1 MEKNHEEKVILGRDL
16 ILIGAALLLAAAC
29 FFAVRALRVPGAA
42 VRVSVEGETVGEYP
56 LGEDAEILIPAGDG
70 SNLLI
75 IRDGEA
81 RITEADCPR
90 GLCMAHRPV
99 SRRGEVIV
107 CLPHRVTVE
116 VIGGRAAEYD
126 AVTG

>member
-1 MEKNHEEKVILGRDL
+1 MEKMHEEKVIRGRDL

-29 FFAVRALRVPGAA
+29 FFAIRALRAPGAA
-42 VRVSVEGETVGEYP
+42 VRVSVGGEIIGEYP
-56 LGEDAEILIPAGDG
+56 LSENAEILIPAGDG
-70 SNLLI
+70 SNLLV

-90 GLCMAHRPV
+90 GLCMAHAPV
-99 SRRGEVIV
+99 SRKGEVIV

-116 VIGGRAAEYD
+116 VVGGRAAEYD

>member
-1 MEKNHEEKVILGRDL
+1 METNGEKVIRGRDL
-16 ILIGAALLLAAAC
+16 VLIGAALLLAAAC
-29 FFAVRALRVPGAA
+29 FFAVRAFRGTGAA

-56 LGEDAEILIPAGDG
+56 LSVDAEIRIT
-70 SNLLI
+70 
-75 IRDGEA
+75 A

-90 GLCMAHRPV
+90 RLCMAHRPV
-99 SRRGEVIV
+99 SREGEVIV

-116 VIGGRAAEYD
+116 VLGGRAGEYD

>member
-1 MEKNHEEKVILGRDL
+1 VIRGRDL
-16 ILIGAALLLAAAC
+16 VLIGAALLLAAAC
-29 FFAVRALRVPGAA
+29 FFAVRAFRGTGAA

-56 LGEDAEILIPAGDG
+56 LSEDAEIRIPAGDG
-70 SNLLI
+70 YNLLV
-75 IRDGEA
+75 IRDGAA

-90 GLCMAHRPV
+90 RLCMAHRPV
-99 SRRGEVIV
+99 SRAGEVIV

-116 VIGGRAAEYD
+116 VLGGRAGEYD